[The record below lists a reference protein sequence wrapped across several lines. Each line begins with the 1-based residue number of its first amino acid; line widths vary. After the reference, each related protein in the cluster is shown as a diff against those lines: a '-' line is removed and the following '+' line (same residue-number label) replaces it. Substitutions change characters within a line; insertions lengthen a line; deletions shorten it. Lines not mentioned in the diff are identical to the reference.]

1 VLKRLVLLA
10 CSLSLL
16 ANCNLPA
23 WADDA
28 PAADA
33 AKTEAAADKAADKAA
48 GKPPDNLGDQKDP
61 IETTATNADGD
72 DKKPYTELAVKQY
85 NRGVELH
92 QSGFLNQAIAS
103 YKAAIDADK
112 RMEEAWSNLG
122 LIYAAQRNYTKAIE
136 AFNKAL
142 TLKPARPYTLNG
154 LGTVLYAKG
163 KFTEAMQKWKQA
175 VEIDPNFASA
185 YYNMGNAM
193 ETEKDFSGAM
203 DAYVKAIRIN
213 PGMADAY
220 FRIGSILFRDRHYP
234 QATVLLAKAAQLSPD
249 AEFAREAKKQ
259 IAAMEVQFAKE
270 TDDAPQV
277 EMNVMAPPSAGS
289 PPPGAAPA
297 EDLAPAPTTAK

>member
-16 ANCNLPA
+16 ANCNRPA
-23 WADDA
+23 WAEDA
-28 PAADA
+28 PAAHA
-33 AKTEAAADKAADKAA
+33 TKTEAAAE
-48 GKPPDNLGDQKDP
+48 KPPDNIGDQKDP
-61 IETTATNADGD
+61 IETKATNADGD
-72 DKKPYTELAVKQY
+72 DKKPYTETAVKQY

-163 KFTEAMQKWKQA
+163 KFNEAMQKWKQA

-193 ETEKDFSGAM
+193 ETEKDYSGAM

-234 QATVLLAKAAQLSPD
+234 QASVLLAKAAQLSPD

-259 IAAMEVQFAKE
+259 IAVMEGQFAKE

-277 EMNVMAPPSAGS
+277 EMNIMAPPGAGS
-289 PPPGAAPA
+289 PPPGAAPS
-297 EDLAPAPTTAK
+297 EDLSPAPTTAK